1 MQQSVSKAR
10 HCSAGHKSATKPSSP
25 PQSGRTYHPLSLPA
39 GASDCREYALGK
51 IRAIQ
56 GAVLTWINIPGSA
69 PTLPISLVCVMPS
82 MQSCAAT
89 PLGVARMM
97 MRPASLRNQRL
108 WSQKSLARHLV
119 IYFIR
124 ALALSNATKTWEVA
138 TGVHQRSTASRGRVN
153 SSSR

>member
-69 PTLPISLVCVMPS
+69 PTLPISLV
-82 MQSCAAT
+82 
-89 PLGVARMM
+89 
-97 MRPASLRNQRL
+97 LRDAIDAVVRGDGFGSGPNDD
-108 WSQKSLARHLV
+108 
-119 IYFIR
+119 
-124 ALALSNATKTWEVA
+124 E
-138 TGVHQRSTASRGRVN
+138 TGVTTQSATVVTKISRATSRDILY
-153 SSSR
+153 SSARPV